1 MNQEKHEGG
10 LKVKIFR
17 KKGLIIIML
26 AIAMMVV
33 IGLWTTVSMAAPP
46 PPAPPGPS
54 LPGTAIPKYVNQLL
68 IPPAYQPTVVTDPVT
83 GVRHEYTIDVSQFQE
98 QMLPA
103 PLPQTWVYGYGGMVS
118 TPGGPVYLRNSPAAS
133 FEATRGIPV
142 RVTWLNNLTA
152 PHILPV
158 DPTLHWADPNNLG
171 TPIAPFP
178 AYPPGFP
185 QAQSPVPI
193 VTHLHGGEDK
203 SDSDGNPDAWFTN
216 SGITGPAYSD
226 NVFDYPNAQQPTTLW
241 YHDHTL
247 GITRLNTIAG
257 LAGFYLLRDP
267 ADPIASL
274 LPSGQYEVPLA
285 IQDRSF
291 NTDGSLWYPTVGI
304 NPTIHPY
311 WVPEFFGDSI
321 IVNGRAWPNFN
332 VEPRQYR
339 FRVLNGSTARFYN
352 LSLSNKQTFTQI
364 GSDGGYLPAP
374 VVMNSLLIAPGERA
388 DILVDFSKLAP
399 GTKVVLNNDAKTPYP
414 AGAPVNAKTT
424 GQIMQFTVGATP
436 PVVPAVLPPALNT
449 MPVLTPD
456 VSARTVT
463 LNEVMGPAGPA
474 EVLLN
479 GQKWMA
485 KTTETPQVGSTED
498 WQVVNMT
505 ADTHPMHWHLVQFQ
519 VVSRQAFS
527 VKQYTKDWTALN
539 GMPPLAAATVTLPA
553 TPYLSGKA
561 TLPAANEMGWKDTVR
576 ANPGEVLTIRIRYAP
591 QDAVGA
597 APGVNGAAPGVNLY
611 PFDPT
616 QGPGYVWHC
625 HIIDHEDNE
634 MMRPLVMTP

>member
-1 MNQEKHEGG
+1 M
-10 LKVKIFR
+10 IFK
-17 KKGLIIIML
+17 KKGLIVIVL
-26 AIAMMVV
+26 ALSLVLGISLLAA
-33 IGLWTTVSMAAPP
+33 VSMAAPP
-46 PPAPPGPS
+46 AAAPAGPS
-54 LPGTAIPKYVNQLL
+54 LPGTMIPKFVNQLL

-83 GVRHEYTIDVSQFQE
+83 GAVIRHDYNIDVSQFQ
-98 QMLPA
+98 QQVLPA
-103 PLPQTWVYGYGGMVS
+103 PLPQTTVWGYGGMVS
-118 TPGGPVYLRNSPAAS
+118 TPSGAVYLHNSPAAT
-133 FEATRGIPV
+133 FEETRGIPT
-142 RVTWLNNLTA
+142 RVTWQNNLTG
-152 PHILPV
+152 PHLLPV
-158 DPTLHWADPNNLG
+158 DPTLHWADPNNMG
-171 TPIAPFP
+171 AQTAPFP

-185 QAQSPVPI
+185 SAQSVVPI
-193 VTHLHGGEDK
+193 VTHLHGGEDR
-203 SDSDGNPDAWFTN
+203 SDSDGNPEAWYTN
-216 SGITGPAYSD
+216 SGITGPAYSG
-226 NVFDYPNAQQPTTLW
+226 NVFDYPNQQQPTTLW

-247 GITRLNTIAG
+247 GMTRLNTMAG

-267 ADPIASL
+267 ADTIAPL

-291 NTDGSLWYPTVGI
+291 NLDGSIWYPTVGV

-311 WVPEFFGDSI
+311 WMPEFFGDSI

-374 VVMNSLLIAPGERA
+374 VVLNSLLIAPGERA
-388 DILVDFSKLAP
+388 DILVDFSAVAP
-399 GTKVVLNNDAKTPYP
+399 GTKVVLNNNAKTPYP

-436 PVVPAVLPPALNT
+436 AVAPAVLPATLNT

-456 VSARTVT
+456 VPARTVT

-485 KTTETPQVGSTED
+485 PITETPKVGSTED

-519 VVSRQAFS
+519 VVSRQPFN

-539 GMPPLAAATVTLPA
+539 GMPPLMAPTVTLPA
-553 TPYLSGKA
+553 LPYLSGKA

-576 ANPGEVLTIRIRYAP
+576 MNPGEVTTVRIRYAP
-591 QDAVGA
+591 QDAVGSA
-597 APGVNGAAPGVNLY
+597 SGLNQFT
-611 PFDPT
+611 FDPT

-634 MMRPLVMTP
+634 MMRPMVITP

>member
-1 MNQEKHEGG
+1 MEI
-10 LKVKIFR
+10 IFR
-17 KKGLIIIML
+17 KKGLFVIVL
-26 AIAMMVV
+26 ALALTLG
-33 IGLWTTVSMAAPP
+33 IGLWTAVSMAAAPP
-46 PPAPPGPS
+46 PPPPGPS
-54 LPGTAIPKYVNQLL
+54 LPGTMIPKYVNQLL

-83 GVRHEYTIDVSQFQE
+83 GDMIRHDYTVDVSQFQE
-98 QMLPA
+98 QVLPA
-103 PLPQTWVYGYGGMVS
+103 PLPQTTVWGYGGMVS
-118 TPGGPVYLRNSPAAS
+118 TPSGPVYLRNSPAAT

-142 RVTWLNNLTA
+142 RVTWQNNITG
-152 PHILPV
+152 PHLLPV
-158 DPTLHWADPNNLG
+158 DPTLHWADPNDMDM
-171 TPIAPFP
+171 PMASFP

-185 QAQSPVPI
+185 LAQSMVPI
-193 VTHLHGGEDK
+193 VTHLHGGEDR
-203 SDSDGNPDAWFTN
+203 SDSDGNPNAWWTN
-216 SGITGPAYSD
+216 SGVTGPAYSG

-247 GITRLNTIAG
+247 GMTRLNTMAG

-267 ADPIASL
+267 ADTIAPL

-291 NTDGSLWYPTVGI
+291 NADGSIWYPTVGI

-352 LSLSNKQTFTQI
+352 LSLSNNQTFTQI

-374 VVMNSLLIAPGERA
+374 AVMNSLLIAPGERA
-388 DILVDFSKLAP
+388 DILIDFSKLAP

-414 AGAPVNAKTT
+414 AGAPVNTKTT
-424 GQIMQFTVGATP
+424 GRIMQFTVAAA
-436 PVVPAVLPPALNT
+436 PAVAPTALPAALNT
-449 MPVLTPD
+449 MPVLTPNKP
-456 VSARTVT
+456 VRTVT

-479 GQKWMA
+479 GQKWA
-485 KTTETPQVGSTED
+485 APITENPQVGSTED

-519 VVSRQAFS
+519 VVSRQTFN
-527 VKQYTKDWTALN
+527 VKQYTKAWTALN
-539 GMPPLAAATVTLPA
+539 DVPPLAAPTVPLA
-553 TPYLSGKA
+553 AAPYLSGKA

-576 ANPGEVLTIRIRYAP
+576 ANPGEVLTVRIRWAP
-591 QDAVGA
+591 QDAAGA
-597 APGVNGAAPGVNLY
+597 APGLNQY

-616 QGPGYVWHC
+616 LGPGYVWHC

-634 MMRPLVMTP
+634 MMRPLVVTS